1 MRVVDLFSGCGG
13 MSLGFQNAGFEI
25 VAAYDNWQP
34 AIDIYQRNFQ
44 HPIYKKDLSTEDVV
58 PELRNQALDMII
70 GGPPCQDFS
79 IAGKRDFRGQRAN
92 LTLKFSQIVADVRPE
107 WFVMENVY
115 NIEKSPVFEEALS
128 VFKAAGY
135 GITKHVWDASY
146 MGVPQMRRRYFVI
159 GRLGES
165 DDFLLKDLLAGL
177 SKERMTV
184 RRYFANSPFDAEYIY
199 QHPRTYKRRAIF
211 SVDEP
216 LSTIR
221 SVNRPIPSNYVIHP
235 ADKTSDLSKVHVLT
249 TKERSY
255 IQSFPESFEFIG
267 SNSAVEQ
274 AIGNAVPVKMAE
286 YIGRAILSFTQQV
299 CTSETYCAEIG
310 GEITKI
316 V

>member
-1 MRVVDLFSGCGG
+1 MRVIDLFSGCGG
-13 MSLGFQNAGFEI
+13 MSLGFQNAGFQI

-44 HPIYKKDLSTEDVV
+44 HPIFKKDLSTEDIV
-58 PELRNQALDMII
+58 PELRDLHADMII

-79 IAGKRDFRGQRAN
+79 IAGKREFRGKRAN
-92 LTLKFSQIVADVRPE
+92 LTLKYGQIVSEVRPQ

-115 NIEKSPVFEEALS
+115 NIEKSPIFEEVLAI
-128 VFKAAGY
+128 FKSSGY

-159 GRLGES
+159 GKLGEKE
-165 DDFLLKDLLAGL
+165 DFLLDKLLSGL

-184 RRYFANSPFDAEYIY
+184 RKYFEGKPFNAEYIY

-211 SVDEP
+211 SADEP

-235 ADKTSDLSKVHVLT
+235 ADKTSDLTKVHVLT

-255 IQSFPESFEFIG
+255 IQTFPESFEFVGTTSSI
-267 SNSAVEQ
+267 EQ

-286 YIGRAILSFTQQV
+286 YVGNAIMENIMG
-299 CTSETYCAEIG
+299 C
-310 GEITKI
+310 
-316 V
+316 

>member
-1 MRVVDLFSGCGG
+1 MRVIDLFSGCGG
-13 MSLGFQNAGFEI
+13 MSLGFQNAGFQI
-25 VAAYDNWQP
+25 VAAYDNWQS
-34 AIDIYQRNFQ
+34 AIDIYRRNFQ
-44 HPIYKKDLSTEDVV
+44 HPIFKKNLATEDVV
-58 PELRNQALDMII
+58 PELKGYSPDMII

-79 IAGKRDFRGQRAN
+79 IAGKREFRGERAN
-92 LTLKFSQIVADVRPE
+92 LTLKFGQIVSEVNPQ

-115 NIEKSPVFEEALS
+115 NIEKSPVFEEVLS
-128 VFKAAGY
+128 LFQSAGY

-159 GRLGES
+159 GKLGEN
-165 DDFLLKDLLAGL
+165 DDFLLDRLLSGL

-184 RRYFANSPFDAEYIY
+184 RHYFKEKPFNAEYIY

-235 ADKTSDLSKVHVLT
+235 ADKTSDLTKVHVLT

-267 SNSAVEQ
+267 TTSAIEQ

-286 YIGRAILSFTQQV
+286 YVARTILSYQNHQAE
-299 CTSETYCAEIG
+299 ETD
-310 GEITKI
+310 
-316 V
+316 

>member
-1 MRVVDLFSGCGG
+1 MRVIDLFSGCGG
-13 MSLGFQNAGFEI
+13 MSLGFQNAGFQI

-44 HPIYKKDLSTEDVV
+44 HPIFKKDLSTEDVV
-58 PELRNQALDMII
+58 PELKDYSPDMII

-79 IAGKRDFRGQRAN
+79 IAGKREFRGKRAN
-92 LTLKFSQIVADVRPE
+92 LTLKFGLIVSEVRPQ

-115 NIEKSPVFEEALS
+115 NIEKSPIFEEVLTI
-128 VFKAAGY
+128 FKSAGY

-159 GRLGES
+159 GKLGEK
-165 DDFLLKDLLAGL
+165 DDFLLDKLLSGL

-184 RRYFANSPFDAEYIY
+184 RNYFEGKPFNAEFIY

-211 SVDEP
+211 SADEP

-255 IQSFPESFEFIG
+255 IQTCPESFEFAGTTSSI
-267 SNSAVEQ
+267 EQ

-286 YIGRAILSFTQQV
+286 YVARTINF
-299 CTSETYCAEIG
+299 Y
-310 GEITKI
+310 
-316 V
+316 

>member
-1 MRVVDLFSGCGG
+1 MRIVDLFSGCGG
-13 MSLGFQNAGFEI
+13 MSLGFQNAGFQI

-34 AIDIYQRNFQ
+34 AIDIYQQNFQ
-44 HPIYKKDLSTEDVV
+44 HPIFKRDLSTENIV
-58 PELRNQALDMII
+58 PELQDLHPDVII

-79 IAGKRDFRGQRAN
+79 IAGKREFRGKRAN
-92 LTLKFSQIVADVRPE
+92 LTLKFGEIVSEVHPQ

-115 NIEKSPVFEEALS
+115 NIEKSSIFEEVLV
-128 VFKAAGY
+128 VFKSAGY
-135 GITKHVWDASY
+135 GITKHIWDASY

-159 GRLGES
+159 GKLGEK
-165 DDFLLKDLLAGL
+165 DDFLLGNMLAGL

-184 RRYFANSPFDAEYIY
+184 RKYFEGSSFEAEYIY

-255 IQSFPESFEFIG
+255 IQTFPESFEFVG
-267 SNSAVEQ
+267 TTSSVEQ

-286 YIGRAILSFTQQV
+286 YVARTIINAH
-299 CTSETYCAEIG
+299 CM
-310 GEITKI
+310 
-316 V
+316 

>member
-1 MRVVDLFSGCGG
+1 MRVIDLFSGCGG
-13 MSLGFQNAGFEI
+13 MSLGFQNAGFQI
-25 VAAYDNWQP
+25 VAAYDNWQS
-34 AIDIYQRNFQ
+34 AIDIYRRNFQ
-44 HPIYKKDLSTEDVV
+44 HPIFKKNLATEDVV
-58 PELRNQALDMII
+58 PELKGYSPDMII

-79 IAGKRDFRGQRAN
+79 IAGKREFRGERAN
-92 LTLKFSQIVADVRPE
+92 LTLKFGQIVSEVNPQ

-115 NIEKSPVFEEALS
+115 NIEKSPVFEEVLS
-128 VFKAAGY
+128 LFQSVGY

-159 GRLGES
+159 GKLGES
-165 DDFLLKDLLAGL
+165 DDFLLERLLSGL

-184 RRYFANSPFDAEYIY
+184 RHYFKENPIDAEYIY

-235 ADKTSDLSKVHVLT
+235 ADKTSDLTKVHVLT

-267 SNSAVEQ
+267 TTSAIEQ

-286 YIGRAILSFTQQV
+286 YVARTILSYQNHQ
-299 CTSETYCAEIG
+299 AED
-310 GEITKI
+310 TD
-316 V
+316 

>member
-1 MRVVDLFSGCGG
+1 MFSGCGG
-13 MSLGFQNAGFEI
+13 MSLGFQNAGFQI

-34 AIDIYQRNFQ
+34 AIDIYKRNFL
-44 HPIYKKDLSTEDVV
+44 HPIFNKDLSIENVV
-58 PELRNQALDMII
+58 PEIIGFSPDMII

-79 IAGKRDFRGQRAN
+79 IAGKREFRGRRAN
-92 LTLKFSQIVADVRPE
+92 LTLKFGQIVSDVRPQ

-115 NIEKSPVFEEALS
+115 NIEKSPVFDEVIAIFRS
-128 VFKAAGY
+128 AGY

-159 GRLGES
+159 GKLGEK
-165 DDFLLKDLLAGL
+165 DDFLLERMLSGL

-184 RRYFANSPFDAEYIY
+184 RKYFEGEPLDAEYIY

-235 ADKTSDLSKVHVLT
+235 ADKTGDLTKVHVLT

-255 IQSFPESFEFIG
+255 IQTFPESFEFVG
-267 SNSAVEQ
+267 TTSAIEQ

-286 YIGRAILSFTQQV
+286 YIGKYIYQHMHQ
-299 CTSETYCAEIG
+299 
-310 GEITKI
+310 
-316 V
+316 

>member
-1 MRVVDLFSGCGG
+1 MRVIDLFSGCGG
-13 MSLGFQNAGFEI
+13 MSLGFQNAGFQI

-44 HPIYKKDLSTEDVV
+44 HPIFKKDLSTEDVV
-58 PELRNQALDMII
+58 PELKGYSPDMII

-79 IAGKRDFRGQRAN
+79 IAGKREFRGKRAN
-92 LTLKFSQIVADVRPE
+92 LTLKFGQIVSEVHPQ

-115 NIEKSPVFEEALS
+115 NIEKSPIFEEVLAI
-128 VFKAAGY
+128 FKSAGY

-146 MGVPQMRRRYFVI
+146 MGVPQMRRRYFVV
-159 GRLGES
+159 GKLGEK
-165 DDFLLKDLLAGL
+165 DDFLLDRLLSGL

-184 RRYFANSPFDAEYIY
+184 RKYFEDKQLDAEYIY

-211 SVDEP
+211 TIDEP

-255 IQSFPESFEFIG
+255 IQSFPESFEFVGTTSSI
-267 SNSAVEQ
+267 EQ

-286 YIGRAILSFTQQV
+286 YVGNVIMD
-299 CTSETYCAEIG
+299 Y
-310 GEITKI
+310 I
-316 V
+316 VEK

>member
-1 MRVVDLFSGCGG
+1 MRVIDLFCGCGG
-13 MSLGFQNAGFEI
+13 ISLGFQNVGFDI
-25 VAAYDNWQP
+25 VAAYDNWQS
-34 AIDIYQRNFQ
+34 AIDIYQKNFQ
-44 HPIYKKDLSTEDVV
+44 HPIYKKDLSTEDIVA
-58 PELRNQALDMII
+58 ELRGLAPDMII

-79 IAGKRDFRGQRAN
+79 IAGKREFRGKRAN
-92 LTLKFSQIVADVRPE
+92 LTLRFGRIVSEVQPL

-115 NIEKSPVFEEALS
+115 NIEKSPIFEEVLAI
-128 VFKAAGY
+128 FKSAGY

-159 GRLGES
+159 GKLGEK
-165 DDFLLKDLLAGL
+165 DDFLLEKMLSGL

-184 RRYFANSPFDAEYIY
+184 REYFKDKPIGADYIY

-211 SVDEP
+211 SIDEP

-255 IQSFPESFEFIG
+255 IQSFPESFEFVGTTSSI
-267 SNSAVEQ
+267 EQ

-286 YIGRAILSFTQQV
+286 YVAKAIMIYMK
-299 CTSETYCAEIG
+299 E
-310 GEITKI
+310 
-316 V
+316 

>member
-1 MRVVDLFSGCGG
+1 
-13 MSLGFQNAGFEI
+13 MSLGFQNVGFDI
-25 VAAYDNWQP
+25 VAAYDNWQS
-34 AIDIYQRNFQ
+34 AIDIYQKNFQ
-44 HPIYKKDLSTEDVV
+44 HPIYKKDLSTEDIVA
-58 PELRNQALDMII
+58 ELRGLAPDMII

-79 IAGKRDFRGQRAN
+79 IAGKREFRGKRAN
-92 LTLKFSQIVADVRPE
+92 LTLRFGRIVSEVQPL

-115 NIEKSPVFEEALS
+115 NIEKSPIFEEVLAI
-128 VFKAAGY
+128 FKSAGY

-159 GRLGES
+159 GKLGEK
-165 DDFLLKDLLAGL
+165 DDFLLEKMLSGL

-184 RRYFANSPFDAEYIY
+184 REYFKDKPIGADYIY

-211 SVDEP
+211 SIDEP

-255 IQSFPESFEFIG
+255 IQSFPESFEFVGTTSSI
-267 SNSAVEQ
+267 EQ

-286 YIGRAILSFTQQV
+286 YVAKAIMIYMK
-299 CTSETYCAEIG
+299 E
-310 GEITKI
+310 
-316 V
+316 

>member
-1 MRVVDLFSGCGG
+1 MRVIDLFSGCGG
-13 MSLGFQNAGFEI
+13 MSLGFQNAGFQI
-25 VAAYDNWQP
+25 VAAYDNWQS
-34 AIDIYQRNFQ
+34 AIDIYRRNFQ
-44 HPIYKKDLSTEDVV
+44 HPIFKKNLATEDVV
-58 PELRNQALDMII
+58 PELKGYSPDMII

-79 IAGKRDFRGQRAN
+79 IAGKREFRGERAN
-92 LTLKFSQIVADVRPE
+92 LTLKFGQIVSEVNPQ

-115 NIEKSPVFEEALS
+115 NIEKSPVFEEVLS
-128 VFKAAGY
+128 LFQSVGY

-159 GRLGES
+159 GKLGES
-165 DDFLLKDLLAGL
+165 DDFLLDRLLSGL

-184 RRYFANSPFDAEYIY
+184 RHYFKEKPFNAEYIY

-235 ADKTSDLSKVHVLT
+235 ADKTSDLTKVHVLT

-267 SNSAVEQ
+267 TTSAIEQ

-286 YIGRAILSFTQQV
+286 YVARTILSYQNHQAE
-299 CTSETYCAEIG
+299 ETD
-310 GEITKI
+310 
-316 V
+316 

>member
-13 MSLGFQNAGFEI
+13 MSLGFQNAGCKI
-25 VAAYDNWQP
+25 VAAYDYWQP

-44 HPIYKKDLSTEDVV
+44 HPIYKKDLSTENIV
-58 PELRNQALDMII
+58 PELLDLHPDMII

-79 IAGKRDFRGQRAN
+79 IAGKREFRGKRAN
-92 LTLKFSQIVADVRPE
+92 LTLKYGEIVSDVRPQ

-115 NIEKSPVFEEALS
+115 NIEKSPIFEEVLTI
-128 VFKAAGY
+128 FKLAGY

-146 MGVPQMRRRYFVI
+146 MGVPQMRRRCFVI
-159 GRLGES
+159 GKLGEK
-165 DDFLLKDLLAGL
+165 DDFLLDKLLSGL

-184 RRYFANSPFDAEYIY
+184 RKYFERSPLDAMYIY

-221 SVNRPIPSNYVIHP
+221 SVNRPIPSNYIIHP

-255 IQSFPESFEFIG
+255 IQTFPESFEFVG
-267 SNSAVEQ
+267 TTSAIEQ

-286 YIGRAILSFTQQV
+286 YVAKAVLNHTAKSVG
-299 CTSETYCAEIG
+299 
-310 GEITKI
+310 
-316 V
+316 

>member
-1 MRVVDLFSGCGG
+1 MRVIDLFSGCGG
-13 MSLGFQNAGFEI
+13 MSLGFQNAGFQI

-44 HPIYKKDLSTEDVV
+44 HPIFKKDLSTEDVV
-58 PELRNQALDMII
+58 PELKGYSPDMII

-79 IAGKRDFRGQRAN
+79 IAGKREFRGKRAN
-92 LTLKFSQIVADVRPE
+92 LTLKFGQIVSEVRPQ

-115 NIEKSPVFEEALS
+115 NIEKSPIFEEVLAI
-128 VFKAAGY
+128 FKSAGY

-146 MGVPQMRRRYFVI
+146 MGVPQMRRRYFVV
-159 GRLGES
+159 GKLGEK
-165 DDFLLKDLLAGL
+165 DDFLLDRLLSGL

-184 RRYFANSPFDAEYIY
+184 RKYFEDKQLDAEYIY

-211 SVDEP
+211 SIDEP

-221 SVNRPIPSNYVIHP
+221 SVNRPIPANYVIHP

-255 IQSFPESFEFIG
+255 IQSFPEAFEFVGTMSSI
-267 SNSAVEQ
+267 EQ

-286 YIGRAILSFTQQV
+286 YIG
-299 CTSETYCAEIG
+299 ETIYRY
-310 GEITKI
+310 KNQ
-316 V
+316 

>member
-1 MRVVDLFSGCGG
+1 MRVIDLFSGCGG
-13 MSLGFQNAGFEI
+13 MSLGFQNAGFQI

-44 HPIYKKDLSTEDVV
+44 HPIFKKDLSTEDVV
-58 PELRNQALDMII
+58 PELKGYTPDMII

-79 IAGKRDFRGQRAN
+79 IAGKREFRGKRAN
-92 LTLKFSQIVADVRPE
+92 LTLKFGQIVSEVRPQ

-115 NIEKSPVFEEALS
+115 NIEKSPVFAEVLTIFIS
-128 VFKAAGY
+128 AGY

-146 MGVPQMRRRYFVI
+146 MGVPQMRRRYFVV
-159 GRLGES
+159 GKLGEKN
-165 DDFLLKDLLAGL
+165 DFLLEKMLSGL

-184 RRYFANSPFDAEYIY
+184 RKYFEGKLFDAEFIY

-211 SVDEP
+211 SIDEP

-221 SVNRPIPSNYVIHP
+221 SVNRPIPANYVIHP

-255 IQSFPESFEFIG
+255 IQSFPESFEFVGTTSSI
-267 SNSAVEQ
+267 EQ

-286 YIGRAILSFTQQV
+286 YVARAISI
-299 CTSETYCAEIG
+299 Y
-310 GEITKI
+310 
-316 V
+316 